1 MNLIQKH
8 DSKGFEK
15 YVKQTK
21 NTICGRH
28 PIAVFL
34 SILDHTKLKIKT
46 QFVKYAQSEQV
57 KSKNSSSVSY
67 ASSVSYT
74 IEEWVIINKYSPIV

>member
-8 DSKGFEK
+8 DSKGFDK
-15 YVKQTK
+15 YVKETK

-28 PIAVFL
+28 PISVFL
-34 SILDHTKLKIKT
+34 ATLDHSKLKVKT

-57 KSKNSSSVSY
+57 KNSKGSSVSY

-74 IEEWVIINKYSPIV
+74 VEE